1 MAIDKM
7 DLEELTAEINDDLA
21 NEVED
26 TRALAEHYA
35 ERIYPKS
42 DERLAEVKVVEG
54 KTYIVMTSHGAH
66 IDEFGSVFQPPNAP
80 LRRAIDATGLRFEPT
95 PKP

>member
-1 MAIDKM
+1 MANID
-7 DLEELTAEINDDLA
+7 TARLADEINANLA
-21 NEVED
+21 EEVED
-26 TRALAEHYA
+26 TRALAESYA

-42 DERLAEVKVVEG
+42 DERLAEVKIVEG
-54 KTYIVMTSHGAH
+54 HTYIVMTSYGAH

-80 LRRAIDATGLRFEPT
+80 LRRAIDATGLRFEPL